1 MGGGGEIMAGRGW
14 WQQIYGWS
22 WMIVGAGGE
31 IMTGRGCWW
40 QNYDWSWVVA
50 TKLWLVVGV
59 VDGRRWSW
67 VVLDGPTIY

>member
-31 IMTGRGCWW
+31 IMTGRRWW
-40 QNYDWSWVVA
+40 RQNYGSSWVSWMVVGGRGWSWSHNLLMPVR
-50 TKLWLVVGV
+50 KIFKC
-59 VDGRRWSW
+59 S
-67 VVLDGPTIY
+67 